1 MTAAPF
7 VAGRRVLV
15 TGADG
20 FIGSHL
26 AAALLRA
33 GAEVT
38 ALALYNAHDSHGWL
52 DDLPEAE
59 RGAMRLVRGD
69 VRDPHQMAELC
80 RGQEIVFHL
89 AALIAIPYS
98 YAAPASYVDTNV
110 HGTLNLLEGAR
121 RGAATRFVHT
131 STSEVYGTARV
142 TPIDEDHPLQPQS
155 PYAAS
160 KQAADAMVLA
170 YHRSFGLPAVILRP
184 FNTYGPRQSERA
196 LIPTVIRQAL
206 DPRRDAIALGDLA
219 PRRDFNYVD
228 DTVGAFLAVAA
239 LDDGRLGETFNAGSG
254 RMVSI
259 GETVERIRT
268 LTGTNKP
275 VRVEGARIRPP
286 ASEVMALMADSRRLA
301 TASGWTPAVDLEAGL
316 ARTVAWW
323 RGRVDGL
330 RGDGRYMV

>member
-1 MTAAPF
+1 
-7 VAGRRVLV
+7 
-15 TGADG
+15 
-20 FIGSHL
+20 
-26 AAALLRA
+26 
-33 GAEVT
+33 
-38 ALALYNAHDSHGWL
+38 
-52 DDLPEAE
+52 
-59 RGAMRLVRGD
+59 MRLVRGD

-121 RGAATRFVHT
+121 RAEVRRFVHT

-160 KQAADAMVLA
+160 KQAADAMAVA
-170 YHRSFGLPAVILRP
+170 YHRSFGLPAAILRP

-196 LIPTVIRQAL
+196 LIPAVIRQAL
-206 DPRRDAIALGDLA
+206 DPRCDAIAVGDLA
-219 PRRDFNYVD
+219 PGRDFNYVD
-228 DTVGAFLAVAA
+228 DTVAAFLAVAGMA
-239 LDDGRLGETFNAGSG
+239 ENRLGETFNAGSG
-254 RMVSI
+254 RMIGI
-259 GETVERIRT
+259 GEAVERIRA

-275 VRVEGARIRPP
+275 VRVDPARIRPA
-286 ASEVMALMADSRRLA
+286 ASEVMALMADAGRLKAA
-301 TASGWTPAVDLEAGL
+301 TGWTPAVDLETGL

-323 RGRVDGL
+323 RGRADGL
-330 RGDGRYMV
+330 RGDGHYMV